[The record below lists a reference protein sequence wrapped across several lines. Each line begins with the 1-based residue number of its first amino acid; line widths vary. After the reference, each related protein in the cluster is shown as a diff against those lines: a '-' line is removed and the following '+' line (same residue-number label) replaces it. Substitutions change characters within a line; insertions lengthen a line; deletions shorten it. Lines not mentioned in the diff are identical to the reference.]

1 MLLLNDNK
9 KTLMRKLLLLKT
21 IIDILWI
28 ISMPILLII
37 LFIIPYIF
45 LSDDYS
51 SIPIKINENTI
62 SHIDFISKGVLS
74 IMASSTLLVL
84 YCIYLFKK
92 VLLLFSQRR
101 MFDDSVLINLN
112 KIGEILIW
120 FSIINIIGSFIY
132 NLNLNKVSFE
142 ISISPLILTL
152 SLGLFFMVLSEIFKI
167 AKDTKEENDL
177 TV

>member
-1 MLLLNDNK
+1 
-9 KTLMRKLLLLKT
+9 MRKLLLLKT